1 MNFFEHQERARRGT
15 ALLVVLYVLAVIAVV
30 AAVDLVLAAAYLF
43 NYSELRVPAGTPLSA
58 RMLLNAVPAA
68 VYVYGAL
75 GTLAAIFAV
84 SGFQVLRL
92 ASGGDAVAGM
102 VGARRLASGSAD
114 PLERRLLNV
123 VEEMAIASGVRVPN
137 VYVMDGEPGINA
149 FAAGYDV
156 SHAVVAVTRGALQS
170 LNRDELQGVIG
181 HEFSHILN
189 GDMRLNIRM
198 IGVLAGIVFIGSIGE
213 FAMRGAGRSRG
224 RGTGGLFMAGL
235 ALFVIGYVG
244 LFFAQ
249 MIKAAIS
256 RQREFLADASSVQFT
271 RNPDGMAGALDQIG
285 QPAGG
290 ALIANRYA
298 EDMSHMYFGKSAP
311 ALFDTHPPLAE
322 RIRRVNPRFE
332 AHEYRRTR
340 APASLVAEEP
350 AAAPAAVTELRGRAG
365 RRAGDQAN
373 AWGRTARAAVALVGA
388 LDGAKLGVAQRLM
401 RTLPARLQAQ
411 LADPQG
417 ARAALIA
424 LMLAPEPALQAQLAA
439 LRSAGAGALAEAAR
453 DLAPEAAGLAPALR
467 LPAID
472 LALPALKAGSPGAK
486 QQLLSALEAVI
497 RADQRVSLHEFSV
510 LELVRSQLAP
520 APRPVAQR
528 ATLASLGE
536 EAATLLALLAQAGRG
551 GRDADS
557 GTRAFAAGVKEM
569 GLDDL
574 AAPGRE
580 RLTLEAAAAALEAL
594 KRLAPLHKALL
605 VKGLFAAAT
614 ADATISVS
622 EAELL
627 RLVGAVL
634 DCPLPP
640 SLEEA
645 TSSS

>member
-1 MNFFEHQERARRGT
+1 VSRRAYLDWLRGVAVLIMVEAHT
-15 ALLVVLYVLAVIAVV
+15 IDSWTRLDDRSRSAYGWALVV
-30 AAVDLVLAAAYLF
+30 
-43 NYSELRVPAGTPLSA
+43 
-58 RMLLNAVPAA
+58 
-68 VYVYGAL
+68 
-75 GTLAAIFAV
+75 
-84 SGFQVLRL
+84 
-92 ASGGDAVAGM
+92 
-102 VGARRLASGSAD
+102 
-114 PLERRLLNV
+114 
-123 VEEMAIASGVRVPN
+123 
-137 VYVMDGEPGINA
+137 
-149 FAAGYDV
+149 
-156 SHAVVAVTRGALQS
+156 
-170 LNRDELQGVIG
+170 
-181 HEFSHILN
+181 
-189 GDMRLNIRM
+189 
-198 IGVLAGIVFIGSIGE
+198 
-213 FAMRGAGRSRG
+213 
-224 RGTGGLFMAGL
+224 GGLGAPVFLFLAGL

-271 RNPDGMAGALDQIG
+271 RNPDGIAGALDRIG
-285 QPAGG
+285 QSAGG

-322 RIRRVNPRFE
+322 RIRRVNPRFQ
-332 AHEYRRTR
+332 AHEYSRTR
-340 APASLVAEEP
+340 APATPRAEEL
-350 AAAPAAVTELRGRAG
+350 AAAPAAARSVEWGPAG
-365 RRAGDQAN
+365 RRGGDQAST
-373 AWGRTARAAVALVGA
+373 WGRSAGAAVALVGA

-401 RTLPARLQAQ
+401 RALPAGLQAQ

-424 LMLAPEPALQAQLAA
+424 LMLAPGPAMQAQLAA

-453 DLAPEAAGLAPALR
+453 ALAPEAAGLAPALR

-486 QQLLSALEAVI
+486 RELLSALEAVI
-497 RADQRVSLHEFSV
+497 QADRRVSLHEFSV
-510 LELVRSQLAP
+510 LELARSQLAP
-520 APRPVAQR
+520 APRPLAQR

-569 GLDDL
+569 GLDNL

-580 RLTLEAAAAALEAL
+580 RLTLEAAAAALQAL
-594 KRLAPLHKALL
+594 KRLAPLQKALL

-614 ADATISVS
+614 ADGTIRVA